1 MQKRTTREES
11 ERLSKRRAARI
22 LLEGILLLMVGAYFF
37 YRSWKAF
44 ILLAP
49 LLFPYYRYRQR
60 QDMEKRKENL
70 TLEFREAIAAVCV
83 SMQAGYS
90 AENAFK
96 HALEEMKELFGET
109 GDICLELKQIQQAV
123 NNNVPLEQVLAECAE
138 RNGVAEMEDF
148 AQVFLLG
155 KRSGGDM
162 NKIIQSTVSLI
173 SEKIE
178 VKREIHTILSAKQ
191 MELKIMSI
199 VPFGILLYIELAS
212 PGFFQVLYHNSMGI
226 CVMSGCL
233 LLYLGAQLLGRKILD
248 ISV

>member
-1 MQKRTTREES
+1 M
-11 ERLSKRRAARI
+11 
-22 LLEGILLLMVGAYFF
+22 EGILLLILGAYFF
-37 YRSWKAF
+37 YRSWMAF

-49 LLFPYYRYRQR
+49 LLFPYYRYRQK
-60 QDMEKRKENL
+60 QAMEKRKENL

-96 HALEEMKELFGET
+96 HALEEMKELFGES
-109 GDICLELKQIQQAV
+109 GDICLELNQIQQAV

-138 RNGVAEMEDF
+138 RNGVAEMADF

-178 VKREIHTILSAKQ
+178 VKREIQTILSAKR
-191 MELKIMSI
+191 MELRIMSI

-212 PGFFQVLYHNSMGI
+212 PGFFQSLYHNSMGI

-248 ISV
+248 IAV